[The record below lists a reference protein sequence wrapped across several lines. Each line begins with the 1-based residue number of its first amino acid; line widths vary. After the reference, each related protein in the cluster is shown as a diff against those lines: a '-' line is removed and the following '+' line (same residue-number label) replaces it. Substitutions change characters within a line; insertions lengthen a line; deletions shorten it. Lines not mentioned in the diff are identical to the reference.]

1 MSTEST
7 QSSPAMRS
15 GADRLRHTVLFEC
28 LALAIVIPCG
38 SMLFGVQASDMG
50 VIGVGSAVTAAL
62 WNYGYNLFFDRT
74 MVRLT
79 GSTRKS
85 IPVRLLHTLLFEIG
99 LQLVLLPAI
108 ALYLGIS
115 LMQAFSLNMAIALFY
130 LAYAF
135 LFNIAYDSIF
145 PAGGVAA
152 KSSSTVPAE

>member
-15 GADRLRHTVLFEC
+15 GADRLRHMVLFEC

-38 SMLFGVQASDMG
+38 SMLFGVQGSDMSA
-50 VIGVGSAVTAAL
+50 IGVGCAITASL
-62 WNYGYNLFFDRT
+62 WNYGYNLFFDRI
-74 MVRLT
+74 MRHLT

-85 IPVRLLHTLLFEIG
+85 IRVRLLHTLLFEIG

-130 LAYAF
+130 LAYTF

-152 KSSSTVPAE
+152 KSSPTVTAE